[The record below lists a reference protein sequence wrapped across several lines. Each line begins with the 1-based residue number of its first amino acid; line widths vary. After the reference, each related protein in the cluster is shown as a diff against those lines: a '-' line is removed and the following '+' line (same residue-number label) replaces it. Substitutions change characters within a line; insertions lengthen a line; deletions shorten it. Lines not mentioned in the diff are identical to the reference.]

1 MWVQLGELAS
11 TAGRM
16 GRIGSNAHWVK
27 DDIKYKALLATST
40 SPASQADVA
49 LAEQFN
55 RTMSFKP
62 ELFLVLRMEKMPN
75 TGVHTQNGPQGAA
88 PKLC

>member
-1 MWVQLGELAS
+1 MCGYNLENWPVPLAGWV
-11 TAGRM
+11 
-16 GRIGSNAHWVK
+16 GSNAHWVK
-27 DDIKYKALLATST
+27 DDITYKALLATST

-62 ELFLVLRMEKMPN
+62 ELFLVLRMEKMPS
-75 TGVHTQNGPQGAA
+75 TGVHTQNGPQGAN
-88 PKLC
+88 PNLC